1 MKQSKNKPFYPQK
14 LIKSFY
20 EKPALGGFTLGAG
33 VLFLSDL
40 INTSRNSF
48 FVVFEKERVARKFFQ
63 NAKEYNLNFLYYPS
77 SFGGETVP
85 GFNTEESM
93 YRKEALLSLATNE
106 IFCCVGTKKSLEKG
120 EVPKNIEKR
129 LKEVRLAVGDRYD
142 ISELI
147 LFLQKTGYTRTEL
160 VYEPGCY
167 ANRGD
172 VLDIYPKHFKKPFRL
187 SFDFDKVGS
196 ISSFNT
202 LSQLTEK
209 KHSFISLK
217 EFSKETEVVDK
228 TSVTNLFNGFD
239 KYVCLNDGFDK
250 MFFGDS
256 DLVKFKKLDISEVSL
271 QKPTDIKRKFGE
283 NVSVFLAGG
292 VEENFSWFK
301 ETRFVQPLGFL
312 NKSFFIKDFNLLVI
326 SVLNT
331 KNKSLGLDLIKQGVS
346 GSINRDS
353 ISTLV
358 VGDFIVHKSFGIGIF
373 KGLVFRDEVLR
384 TGESVQIEY
393 KNGSLVYVSLDQ
405 LSLIHRYV
413 GTRRDPKIS
422 SLGSKRWGLELQKTK
437 KMVRLFAKE
446 LISLYTE
453 KNKKRGFSYVVENDI
468 DEALSSS
475 FSFIETPDQKK
486 AIEDVF
492 SDMNSDKPMDRL
504 VCGDVGFGKT
514 EVAIRAI
521 FKSCISNKSSILL
534 CPTTILADQHYI
546 TCKERLGPLGVRV
559 DLLSRFRSKKEQ
571 FKTLERLRKGFVDVL
586 VGTHRVLSGDV
597 DIPNLSLLIIDE
609 EHRFG
614 VKHKEKIRSLKNHLD
629 VLTLTA
635 TPIPRTL
642 QQSLIGLRDLST
654 ILTPPKSRKPILTS
668 VRYFDWD
675 LIFTTIEFELDRGGQ
690 IYFLHN
696 DIKSIPI
703 IINKIKNRFK
713 NITVEGV
720 SGKIPS
726 KELEPVVLSFFSG
739 KINVLVCTTIIE
751 SGLDVTNANTIIINN
766 AQDFGLSQLYQI
778 RGRVGRGKKQARCVL
793 LVPQKQLSQD
803 AHLRLKAV
811 EENNALG
818 SGYTLSVK
826 DLEIRGAGSLFG
838 YRQSGNISSVGFELY
853 CEILQEEINLEK
865 NQTKKGDDL
874 IVRGDFLTE
883 IGEKYI
889 SDRSIRV
896 DYYFQISRI
905 KTLTNLSEIKK
916 GLIDRFG
923 NLPVETER
931 LFFFSH
937 IKLIFSNTNVNKIY
951 INDNSVSLTLG
962 DLGVFKTLEN
972 FFNFLNTFKSENLN
986 SFHYKKDA
994 KGNLV
999 VVFSVNDVDRAFL
1012 VLFEIEPFFNDKY
1025 ANPK

>member
-1 MKQSKNKPFYPQK
+1 MKQNKNTILYPHE

-20 EKPALGGFTLGAG
+20 ERPSLGGFTLGAG
-33 VLFLSDL
+33 ILFLNDL

-48 FVVFEKERVARKFFQ
+48 FVVFKEERMARVFFQ
-63 NAKEYNLNFLYYPS
+63 NAKEYNNRFLYYPK
-77 SFGGETVP
+77 SFSGDVVP

-93 YRKEALLSLATNE
+93 YRKEALINLATDGV
-106 IFCCVGTKKSLEKG
+106 FCCISTQKPLE
-120 EVPKNIEKR
+120 EDQIPKNIEKR
-129 LKEVRLAVGDRYD
+129 LGEVRLSVGEGYD
-142 ISELI
+142 ITELI
-147 LFLQKTGYTRTEL
+147 SFLQKTGYTRTEL
-160 VYEPGCY
+160 VYEPGYY

-172 VLDIYPKHFKKPFRL
+172 VLDVYPKHFKKPFRL
-187 SFDFDKVGS
+187 SFDFDKIES
-196 ISSFNT
+196 ISTFNT
-202 LSQLTEK
+202 LNQLTEK
-209 KHSFISLK
+209 NHSFISLK
-217 EFSKETEVVDK
+217 EFSRETQVVDK
-228 TSVTNLFNGFD
+228 TSLVALFDGF
-239 KYVCLNDGFDK
+239 KRYVCRNDNFGKFFFSDSSAVGFK
-250 MFFGDS
+250 N
-256 DLVKFKKLDISEVSL
+256 LTISEVSL
-271 QKPTDIKRKFGE
+271 QKPSEIKNRFGE

-292 VEENFSWFK
+292 KEQGFSWFENSPPFK
-301 ETRFVQPLGFL
+301 TIGFL
-312 NKSFFIKDFNLLVI
+312 NKSFFIKDFNILIVSI
-326 SVLNT
+326 LNT
-331 KNKSLGLDLIKQGVS
+331 KKEGLDLNLTKQDASGLINK
-346 GSINRDS
+346 GSITS
-353 ISTLV
+353 LV
-358 VGDFIVHKSFGIGIF
+358 VGDFIVHKSFGIGVF
-373 KGLVFRDEVLR
+373 KGLVFRDEMLR

-393 KNGSLVYVSLDQ
+393 NNGSMVYVSLDQ
-405 LSLIHRYV
+405 LSLVHRYV
-413 GTRRDPKIS
+413 GTKKDPKVS

-437 KMVRLFAKE
+437 KTVRLFAKE

-453 KNKKRGFSYVVENDI
+453 KNKKRGFSYVFENDI
-468 DEALSSS
+468 DGALSSS
-475 FSFIETPDQKK
+475 FSFVETPDQKK

-504 VCGDVGFGKT
+504 ICGDVGFGKT
-514 EVAIRAI
+514 EVAVRAI
-521 FKSCISNKSSILL
+521 FKSCISNKVSVLL

-546 TCKERLGPLGVRV
+546 TCKERLGPLGVRIG
-559 DLLSRFRSKKEQ
+559 LLSRFRSKKEQ
-571 FKTLERLRKGFVDVL
+571 LETLGGLQKGSVDVL
-586 VGTHRVLSGDV
+586 VGTHRVLSSDV
-597 DIPNLSLLIIDE
+597 NIPNLSLLIIDE

-642 QQSLIGLRDLST
+642 QQSLVGLRDLST

-668 VRYFDWD
+668 VRYFDWG
-675 LIFTTIEFELDRGGQ
+675 LIFSTIEFELERGGQ

-703 IINKIKNRFK
+703 IINKIKKRFK
-713 NITVEGV
+713 DVVVGGV
-720 SGKIPS
+720 SGKMPS
-726 KELEPVVLSFFSG
+726 KDLEPIVLSFFSG

-778 RGRVGRGKKQARCVL
+778 RGRVGRGGKQARCVL

-838 YRQSGNISSVGFELY
+838 YKQSGNISSVGFELY

-865 NQTKKGDDL
+865 NQTKKKDDL
-874 IVRGDFLTE
+874 VVGGDFLTE
-883 IGEKYI
+883 IGENYI
-889 SDRSIRV
+889 SQRSTRV

-905 KTLTNLSEIKK
+905 KTLSDFLGIKK
-916 GLIDRFG
+916 SLIDRFG
-923 NLPVETER
+923 NLPIETER
-931 LFFFSH
+931 LFLFSH
-937 IKLIFSNTNVNKIY
+937 IKLIFSNTGVNKIY
-951 INDNSVSLTLG
+951 INDSSVSLTLG

-972 FFNFLNTFKSENLN
+972 FFEFLNTFKSENVN
-986 SFHYKKDA
+986 KFHYKKDA

-1012 VLFEIEPFFNDKY
+1012 LLFEIEPFFNDK
-1025 ANPK
+1025 

>member
-1 MKQSKNKPFYPQK
+1 MKQNKNTILYPHE

-20 EKPALGGFTLGAG
+20 ERPSLGGFTLGAG
-33 VLFLSDL
+33 ILFLNDL

-48 FVVFEKERVARKFFQ
+48 FVVFKEERMARVFFQ
-63 NAKEYNLNFLYYPS
+63 NAKEYNNRFLYYPK
-77 SFGGETVP
+77 SFSGDVVP

-93 YRKEALLSLATNE
+93 YRKEALINLATDGV
-106 IFCCVGTKKSLEKG
+106 FCCISTQKPLE
-120 EVPKNIEKR
+120 EDQIPKNIEKR
-129 LKEVRLAVGDRYD
+129 LGEVRLSVGEGYD
-142 ISELI
+142 ITELI
-147 LFLQKTGYTRTEL
+147 SFLQKTGYTRTEL
-160 VYEPGCY
+160 VYEPGYY

-172 VLDIYPKHFKKPFRL
+172 VLDVYPKHFKKPFRL
-187 SFDFDKVGS
+187 SFDFDKIES
-196 ISSFNT
+196 ISTFNT
-202 LSQLTEK
+202 LNQLTEK
-209 KHSFISLK
+209 NHSFISLK
-217 EFSKETEVVDK
+217 EFSRETQVVDK
-228 TSVTNLFNGFD
+228 TSLVALFDGF
-239 KYVCLNDGFDK
+239 KRYVCRNDNFGKFFFSDSSAVGFK
-250 MFFGDS
+250 N
-256 DLVKFKKLDISEVSL
+256 LTISEVSL
-271 QKPTDIKRKFGE
+271 QKPSEIKNRFGE

-292 VEENFSWFK
+292 KEQGFSWFENSPPFK
-301 ETRFVQPLGFL
+301 TIGFL
-312 NKSFFIKDFNLLVI
+312 NKSFFIKDFNILIVSI
-326 SVLNT
+326 LNT
-331 KNKSLGLDLIKQGVS
+331 KKEGLDLNLTKQDASGLINK
-346 GSINRDS
+346 GSITS
-353 ISTLV
+353 LV
-358 VGDFIVHKSFGIGIF
+358 VGDFIVHKSFGIGVF
-373 KGLVFRDEVLR
+373 KGLVFRDEMLR

-393 KNGSLVYVSLDQ
+393 NNGSMVYVSLDQ
-405 LSLIHRYV
+405 LSLVHRYV
-413 GTRRDPKIS
+413 GTKKDPKVS

-437 KMVRLFAKE
+437 KTVRLFAKE

-453 KNKKRGFSYVVENDI
+453 KNKKRGFSYVFENDI
-468 DEALSSS
+468 DGALSSS
-475 FSFIETPDQKK
+475 FSFVETPDQKK

-504 VCGDVGFGKT
+504 ICGDVGFGKT
-514 EVAIRAI
+514 EVAVRAI
-521 FKSCISNKSSILL
+521 FKSCISNKVSVLL

-546 TCKERLGPLGVRV
+546 TCKERLGPLGVRIG
-559 DLLSRFRSKKEQ
+559 LLSRFRSKKEQ
-571 FKTLERLRKGFVDVL
+571 LETLGGLQKGSVDVL
-586 VGTHRVLSGDV
+586 VGTHRVLSSDV
-597 DIPNLSLLIIDE
+597 NIPNLSLLIIDE

-642 QQSLIGLRDLST
+642 QQSLVGLRDLST

-668 VRYFDWD
+668 VRYFDWG
-675 LIFTTIEFELDRGGQ
+675 LIFSTIEFELERGGQ

-703 IINKIKNRFK
+703 IINKIKKRFK
-713 NITVEGV
+713 DVVVGGV
-720 SGKIPS
+720 SGKMPS
-726 KELEPVVLSFFSG
+726 KDLEPIVLSFFSG

-778 RGRVGRGKKQARCVL
+778 RGRVGRGGKQARCVL

-838 YRQSGNISSVGFELY
+838 YKQSGNISSVGFELY

-865 NQTKKGDDL
+865 NQTKKKDDL
-874 IVRGDFLTE
+874 VVGGDFLTE
-883 IGEKYI
+883 IGENYI
-889 SDRSIRV
+889 SQRSTRV

-905 KTLTNLSEIKK
+905 KTLSDFLEIKK
-916 GLIDRFG
+916 SLIDRFG
-923 NLPVETER
+923 NLPIETER
-931 LFFFSH
+931 LFLFSH
-937 IKLIFSNTNVNKIY
+937 IKLIFSNTGVNKIY
-951 INDNSVSLTLG
+951 INDSSVSLTLG

-972 FFNFLNTFKSENLN
+972 FFEFLNTFKSENVN
-986 SFHYKKDA
+986 KFHYKKDA

-1012 VLFEIEPFFNDKY
+1012 LLFEIEPFFNDK
-1025 ANPK
+1025 